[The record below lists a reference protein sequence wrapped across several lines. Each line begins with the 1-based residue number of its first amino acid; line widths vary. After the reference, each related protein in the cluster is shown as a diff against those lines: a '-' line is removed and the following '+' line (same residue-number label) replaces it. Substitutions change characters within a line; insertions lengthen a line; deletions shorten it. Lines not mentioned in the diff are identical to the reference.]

1 MKDFVSYS
9 PLKLLEKSSRKGLGS
24 GNLGVLIARAGVGK
38 TACLINIAFDR
49 IFRQGKL
56 VHVSLEEGPEKV
68 TSYYN
73 VMYHDLVKA
82 LDLTDDYDYY
92 RMLIERNRMILAYLN
107 QSFDIERLRANLR
120 NLAENLDFRPDAL
133 IVDGLDFQSV
143 ERTLLEG
150 FKVIAAEFQVE
161 IWLSALSHRHI
172 AEMNERGI
180 PYPCNELD
188 DLFSLIILF
197 QPESSGVF
205 LKLLKDHDN
214 PMIPDTS
221 VRLDPNT
228 FLALDTKS

>member
-1 MKDFVSYS
+1 MKDFIKFS
-9 PLKLLEKSSRKGLGS
+9 PLKLLEKSSRKGLGM

-56 VHVSLEEGPEKV
+56 VHISLEEGPEKV

-107 QSFDIERLRANLR
+107 QSFDTERLRANLR
-120 NLAENLDFRPDAL
+120 NLEENLDFRPDTL
-133 IVDGLDFQSV
+133 IVDGLEFQRA
-143 ERTLLEG
+143 ERTLFEA
-150 FKVIAAEFQVE
+150 FKEIATEFQVE

-172 AEMNERGI
+172 VEVNERGI

-214 PMIPDTS
+214 PTIPDTS

-228 FLALDTKS
+228 FLALDTR